1 MSTVIAGM
9 FDSIFQA
16 EVAAESLRRHH
27 FDNQDVCLF
36 ACNPS
41 GAMGAEPG
49 VNVGPRSG
57 VREKFDGKDGKRIE
71 NRLAQRRAGVIVAAR
86 AKGPAEELT
95 AIQVLQA
102 EGASDI
108 EKAEG
113 KWSGGRWTDFD
124 PVVKSGLIRD
134 RHFNAIASTSAAYQ
148 VGDKVLD

>member
-1 MSTVIAGM
+1 MSTVIAGR

-27 FDNQDVCLF
+27 FDNEDVCLF

-41 GAMGAEPG
+41 GATGAEPG
-49 VNVGPRSG
+49 VNVGSRSG
-57 VREKFDGKDGKRIE
+57 VRGKFTGKRID
-71 NRLAQRRAGVIVAAR
+71 NRPAQRRAGVIVAAR
-86 AKGPAEELT
+86 AKGPADEQT

-113 KWSGGRWTDFD
+113 KWSSGRWTDFD
-124 PVVKSGLIRD
+124 PVVEPSLIHD
-134 RHFNAIASTSAAYQ
+134 RHFNPIASTSAGYQ
-148 VGDKVLD
+148 VGDKLLD